1 MIQLKIVKEE
11 NDLLPDDARFP
22 TFKLLLKL
30 TLFICSYTRNLFR
43 TLF

>member
-1 MIQLKIVKEE
+1 MVKEE
-11 NDLLPDDARFP
+11 NDLLPDEAMFP
-22 TFKLLLKL
+22 TLKLLLKF